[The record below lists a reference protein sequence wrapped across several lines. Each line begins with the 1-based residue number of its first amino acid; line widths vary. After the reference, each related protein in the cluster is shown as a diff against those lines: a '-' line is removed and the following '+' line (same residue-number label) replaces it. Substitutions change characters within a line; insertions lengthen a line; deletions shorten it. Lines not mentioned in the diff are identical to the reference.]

1 METQKLMRKNLSLST
16 QFSEAILWQIKSKV
30 SERDISLTLVF
41 VSACDSERDNYI
53 DRVKLRKIIT
63 LGINKEETEAAKKG
77 AEFLDMKVE
86 ELVKMIGPANPDWIR
101 E

>member
-1 METQKLMRKNLSLST
+1 M
-16 QFSEAILWQIKSKV
+16 
-30 SERDISLTLVF
+30 F

-63 LGINKEETEAAKKG
+63 LGLNKEETEAAKKDAG
-77 AEFLDMKVE
+77 FLDMKVE
-86 ELVKMIGPANPDWIR
+86 ELVKMIGPAKPDLIR